1 MNSATRQLR
10 LHLRNWRLILASFW
24 VPIFLLVP
32 MAIFVTHRTQA
43 PNGLTL
49 MTLIGLI
56 CSAAFFLATAQ
67 QEMLHRS
74 FTFLLP
80 GFRRSLLTN
89 QVAGIAISWVGT
101 LVLTMLL
108 PVAGDV
114 APGNFLHAW
123 SFGCLAASLFALVLL
138 LVFRFPY
145 SSWLPFNAVWMLF
158 LVMRFWVRIPGEAII
173 RVLDQSAVITA
184 VTALIVYLVIRNMGD
199 PNLHRVI
206 IERPY
211 ISIVDLKNSAK
222 IEQFKQARALQKGGS
237 VAGMRPFAGLLGW
250 AAEKT
255 ARAMAAGRH
264 SAGLVW
270 EAVYLQLATGIP
282 RSRVRLSLLILV
294 VPVFALV
301 MGYLDSR
308 ISSRDDTGL
317 VGWFPGLVFTVSYYP
332 ALAFAYIKT
341 IDPNNG
347 FATTNYVFV
356 DLTAT
361 PIEWADYSLSLAI
374 DVGLIEGAQPQ
385 FFQIGF
391 SNTATLYE
399 ASANFYDNVVLEID
413 TVSDV
418 PNTLLS
424 GSALGQNY
432 PNPFNPSTRIDFSL
446 EKAGS
451 VELSVYDVAGR
462 KVASLEQ
469 GNLDAGNH
477 HVVWNGKT
485 DAGDPAPTGRYNY
498 VLRTAAGQTAR
509 SMILLK

>member
-1 MNSATRQLR
+1 MKSQQIR
-10 LHLRNWRLILASFW
+10 LLLIVALVTLCLAPASSQAITPYTQDFEG
-24 VPIFLLVP
+24 LVQSDP
-32 MAIFVTHRTQA
+32 LALELDGWKVYGNVFDALGAYLYGYGAFVA
-43 PNGLTL
+43 PNNG
-49 MTLIGLI
+49 
-56 CSAAFFLATAQ
+56 SAFCQIDMNQGGIEQGFQQLSVFSDYENADHANGNIIEANVF
-67 QEMLHRS
+67 QEM
-74 FTFLLP
+74 P
-80 GFRRSLLTN
+80 
-89 QVAGIAISWVGT
+89 
-101 LVLTMLL
+101 
-108 PVAGDV
+108 
-114 APGNFLHAW
+114 
-123 SFGCLAASLFALVLL
+123 
-138 LVFRFPY
+138 
-145 SSWLPFNAVWMLF
+145 
-158 LVMRFWVRIPGEAII
+158 
-173 RVLDQSAVITA
+173 ITA
-184 VTALIVYLVIRNMGD
+184 NDVGKTWKFSFD
-199 PNLHRVI
+199 
-206 IERPY
+206 
-211 ISIVDLKNSAK
+211 AK
-222 IEQFKQARALQKGGS
+222 RGNI
-237 VAGMRPFAGLLGW
+237 AGAS
-250 AAEKT
+250 E
-255 ARAMAAGRH
+255 
-264 SAGLVW
+264 
-270 EAVYLQLATGIP
+270 
-282 RSRVRLSLLILV
+282 
-294 VPVFALV
+294 
-301 MGYLDSR
+301 
-308 ISSRDDTGL
+308 
-317 VGWFPGLVFTVSYYP
+317 
-332 ALAFAYIKT
+332 AFAYIKT

-347 FATTNYVFV
+347 FATTNYIFV

-361 PIEWADYSLSLAI
+361 PIEWAGYSLSLAI